1 MTYRGFTR
9 HLKKQLNRRILF
21 LVLTAAII
29 SGCTSGEQEWNGKN
43 ITGVMPDLEFELVN
57 SNNDRVTAAD
67 YSGQVRLLFFGFTSC
82 PDVCPTALSHIQ
94 KSIRQMPEE
103 LQKKV
108 TVLFV
113 SVDPER
119 DTPELIGEYASF
131 FGDNITGL
139 TAEESTL
146 RQLAKRYRTTFGYS
160 EPDSNGHY
168 QVSHSSAI
176 YVFDTQGRIRLLLR
190 PELPTELIAEDLAD
204 LVKAGI

>member
-1 MTYRGFTR
+1 MKYPGLTR
-9 HLKKQLNRRILF
+9 YLKALLSRRIFF

-57 SNNDRVTAAD
+57 SNNNQVTAID

-82 PDVCPTALSHIQ
+82 PDVCPTALAHIQ
-94 KSIRQMPEE
+94 KSIRQMPKE
-103 LQKKV
+103 LQEKV

-113 SVDPER
+113 SVDPQR
-119 DTPELIGEYASF
+119 DTPELLGEYAAF
-131 FGDNITGL
+131 FGDNIVGL
-139 TAEESTL
+139 TGKESTL

-176 YVFDTQGRIRLLLR
+176 YVFDTEGRIRLLLR
-190 PELPTELIAEDLAD
+190 PELPSEQVAEDLAR
-204 LVKAGI
+204 LVPTSG